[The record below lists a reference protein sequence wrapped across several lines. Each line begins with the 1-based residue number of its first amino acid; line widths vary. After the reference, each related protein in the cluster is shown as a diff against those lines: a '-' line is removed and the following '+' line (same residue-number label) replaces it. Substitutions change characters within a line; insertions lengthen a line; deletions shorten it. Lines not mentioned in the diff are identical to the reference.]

1 MIGGFGYMEK
11 KCDLCNRDIT
21 LNTNLSGLV
30 FDDKYF
36 LCEECHGTHSH
47 EELDAW
53 VKTIMKDPK
62 TGMPISLW
70 LIHEQNK
77 DKTFMTRTSK
87 NNNCI

>member
-1 MIGGFGYMEK
+1 MIGGFGLMEK

-47 EELDAW
+47 EELDTW

-62 TGMPISLW
+62 TGMPGPRRRSPC
-70 LIHEQNK
+70 
-77 DKTFMTRTSK
+77 RTGPRW
-87 NNNCI
+87 CPGPP